1 MFDAIAASAT
11 RLCGGLYGAV
21 YRRYADVV
29 DCVALYNMTPD
40 AENLFRRAFP
50 RPVTAGMSPQFRRA
64 VVDGAVVVTPD
75 IETDSDL
82 PPRSRDFFRSHD
94 TRSVVLVPLLRRGE
108 VIGVLGIGHGATDAF
123 SDDHVKLLK
132 TFADQ
137 AVIAIENV
145 RLFKELEARN
155 AELSVALEQQ
165 TATGE
170 ILRVIAGAQTEP
182 QPVFDTIAASALSL
196 CQATFSVVL
205 RLDGETLHLAAMD
218 ADSRTSE
225 ALRQI
230 FPMPLGRSATTARA
244 VRTREVAYVRD
255 AAKDPE
261 YALRD
266 WAQAV
271 GFRSSLSVPMLRDGV
286 PIGAINVSGVEPEMF
301 SAQQV
306 ELLRTFAD
314 QAVIAIENARL
325 FKELEARNTDLSTA
339 LEQQTATAEI
349 LRVIAGSHTDPQPVF
364 DAIAASALAL
374 CRATFSAVI
383 RFDGELLHLVA
394 QQNTDLQSSD
404 AVRQAFPM
412 PSSASGAAARS
423 VRTCEV
429 VYLADVWEDP
439 EYGFRDLAHTAGYR
453 SMLVRADAAGWE
465 PDRHDCGDWR

>member
-21 YRRYADVV
+21 YRRYAEVV
-29 DCVALYNMTPD
+29 DCVALYNMTSD

-75 IETDSDL
+75 IETDPDL

-108 VIGVLGIGHGATDAF
+108 VIGVLGIGHGAIAAF

-155 AELSVALEQQ
+155 ADLSVALEQQ
-165 TATGE
+165 TATAE
-170 ILRVIAGAQTEP
+170 ILRVIAGAHTDP
-182 QPVFDTIAASALSL
+182 QPVFDTIAASALAL
-196 CQATFSVVL
+196 CRATFSVVL

-230 FPMPLGRSATTARA
+230 FPMPLDRSATTARA
-244 VRTREVAYVRD
+244 VRTREVAYVPD
-255 AAKDPE
+255 AAKDPQ

-271 GFRSSLSVPMLRDGV
+271 GFRSSLSVPMLRDGL

-301 SAQQV
+301 SERQV

-325 FKELEARNTDLSTA
+325 FTELQQKNQALTAAHAQVTEA
-339 LEQQTATAEI
+339 LEQQTATSEI
-349 LRVIAGSHTDPQPVF
+349 LRVISSSPTDAQPVF
-364 DAIAASALAL
+364 DAIAESSHRL
-374 CRATFSAVI
+374 CNAFTSTVF
-383 RFDGELLHLVA
+383 RFDGTLIHFVA
-394 QQNTDLQSSD
+394 QQGLAPEAIEVT
-404 AVRQAFPM
+404 RGIFPAR
-412 PSSASGAAARS
+412 PSRDSATARAIL
-423 VRTCEV
+423 VRTI
-429 VYLADVWEDP
+429 
-439 EYGFRDLAHTAGYR
+439 GSHTRRERG
-453 SMLVRADAAGWE
+453 S
-465 PDRHDCGDWR
+465 